1 MNEVQNPGSVNEP
14 QTPEVTP
21 QTRDTLL
28 EQLNFLIDGA
38 RSNLMDMKASLAID
52 GPLLKPEP
60 QYTKEQVV
68 KMLRSAYDLGATAHE
83 ESMEVQTDSWQGGV
97 AVDVELEDGGF
108 SYNGSVTIEEDTIR
122 DVVNFDTPK
131 MTDEHGSKK
140 SSSHEEHITVPQ
152 LCGIDGPSHGLWY
165 RCHLL

>member
-1 MNEVQNPGSVNEP
+1 MDNPT
-14 QTPEVTP
+14 TPDVTP

-60 QYTKEQVV
+60 QYTKEKLA

-83 ESMEVQTDSWQGGV
+83 ENMTVAEDRWSNGVEVH
-97 AVDVELEDGGF
+97 VEVEEGGF
-108 SYNGSVTIEEDTIR
+108 RYRGEANVDS
-122 DVVNFDTPK
+122 DVIKECISFDDHN
-131 MTDEHGSKK
+131 MTDEQVDEILNS
-140 SSSHEEHITVPQ
+140 
-152 LCGIDGPSHGLWY
+152 
-165 RCHLL
+165 

>member
-83 ESMEVQTDSWQGGV
+83 ESMKVETDSWGS
-97 AVDVELEDGGF
+97 AVEVEVSVSDGGF
-108 SYNGSVTIEEDTIR
+108 TYDGGVTIEEDTIR
-122 DVVNFDTPK
+122 EVISFDDHK
-131 MTDEHGSKK
+131 MSDEWVEEILK
-140 SSSHEEHITVPQ
+140 S
-152 LCGIDGPSHGLWY
+152 
-165 RCHLL
+165 